1 MSLQQMD
8 GQDWET
14 VVVRGKTKKT
24 ASETDKKPV
33 HPAVAAIRRIE
44 AAEGPVKVKRI
55 SNESKQLIINTRV
68 AAGQTQTQLN
78 TVCAFPQYT
87 IRDIESG
94 KFQPSPGHLNV
105 LNRVLK
111 LSLKFE

>member
-1 MSLQQMD
+1 MN

-14 VVVRGKTKKT
+14 VVVRGKKHK
-24 ASETDKKPV
+24 APTDNKPV
-33 HPAVAAIRRIE
+33 HPAIAAIRRIE
-44 AAEGPVKVKRI
+44 QADGPIKVKRI

-68 AAGQTQTQLN
+68 AAGQNQTQLN
-78 TVCAFPQYT
+78 TACAFPQYT
-87 IRDIESG
+87 IRDIECG
-94 KFQPSPGHLNV
+94 KSQPTPGHLNV

>member
-1 MSLQQMD
+1 MD

-14 VVVRGKTKKT
+14 VVVRGRKHKDT
-24 ASETDKKPV
+24 TDKKPV

-44 AAEGPVKVKRI
+44 QAEGPVKVKRI

-78 TVCAFPQYT
+78 TACAFPQYT
-87 IRDIESG
+87 IRDIECG
-94 KFQPSPGHLNV
+94 KSQPTPGHLNV